1 LSGLANYSP
10 EKFDRVQTINYDD
23 WRRELLQQD
32 ELFMKIYSHLPKELI
47 FQRELLVSR
56 L

>member
-1 LSGLANYSP
+1 MANKEILS
-10 EKFDRVQTINYDD
+10 
-23 WRRELLQQD
+23 QD
-32 ELFMKIYSHLPKELI
+32 ELFMKIYSHLPNELI

>member
-1 LSGLANYSP
+1 MKIDP
-10 EKFDRVQTINYDD
+10 VE
-23 WRRELLQQD
+23 WRRELISQT
-32 ELFMKIYSHLPKELI
+32 ELFLTLHDRLPKELI